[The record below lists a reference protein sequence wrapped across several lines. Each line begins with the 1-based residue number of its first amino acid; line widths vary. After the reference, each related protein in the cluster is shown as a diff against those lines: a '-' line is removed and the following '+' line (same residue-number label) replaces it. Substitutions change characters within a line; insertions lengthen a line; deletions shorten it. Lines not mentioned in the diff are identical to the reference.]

1 MVVADDKLDAREAAP
16 LQPETPST
24 TRRAGTIT
32 NAAQELGRLTRVA
45 LGAVGAVRCCQSIE
59 REQAQR
65 TNLGGYSLLATAL
78 KVCVRLVPTRA
89 IMLTAATPIS
99 DAIKAYSIAVTPS

>member
-32 NAAQELGRLTRVA
+32 NTVQELGRVYDPRDPRRDAA
-45 LGAVGAVRCCQSIE
+45 LRSGSPSGETNTPGCATGLANAR
-59 REQAQR
+59 RAGRGRGR
-65 TNLGGYSLLATAL
+65 TLLL
-78 KVCVRLVPTRA
+78 
-89 IMLTAATPIS
+89 IQ
-99 DAIKAYSIAVTPS
+99 